1 MLRIRSFSKVTLLS
15 VIFLVCLP
23 YCLNGCNRPV
33 IQSSA
38 KNQPEPN
45 AIGYNLPKGLI
56 HLVVT
61 PKAATPTD
69 YEITLSVISVPDT
82 EYLYTLTYLPKPT
95 ADDNINIQLGPNGLL
110 KTITTTTID
119 KMPEIVQKIAALVP
133 TVLKQSIPAA
143 QAEKLQLTK
152 IIKTI
157 DIIFDPDNQDDLKT
171 LGNLKD
177 AIGLVVDV
185 KPVPKDQKT
194 YVQPV
199 DSASP
204 HSVYYRLFV
213 PYQVTLQFDSVTS
226 VTKEANPPSS
236 TGVGYYNVSQ
246 ILYVPN
252 QHSPIL
258 SCDIKRAAFVT
269 KTTTLTF
276 ADGVLTGSVIAKPS
290 EVAGFMSIPLD
301 VATAI
306 VAVPASIVKFRIDK
320 TTQQKA
326 LVDAQKDLIK
336 SQEARIQELQSLQKA
351 KQGGGD

>member
-1 MLRIRSFSKVTLLS
+1 MLRIGSFSKVAMLS
-15 VIFLVCLP
+15 LIPLVCLP
-23 YCLNGCNRPV
+23 NFLNGCSQRV
-33 IQSSA
+33 IESSA
-38 KNQPEPN
+38 KDQPEPD
-45 AIGYNLPKGLI
+45 AVGYYLPKGLI
-56 HLVVT
+56 HLVIN
-61 PKAATPTD
+61 PKAGTQNPPD
-69 YEITLSVISVPDT
+69 YEITFSVISVPDT

-119 KMPEIVQKIAALVP
+119 KMPEIIQKIAALVP

-143 QAEKLQLTK
+143 QASKLQLV
-152 IIKTI
+152 KTI
-157 DIIFDPDNQDDLKT
+157 KNIDVIFDPDNQDDLKT

-177 AIGLVVDV
+177 AVGLVVDV
-185 KPVPKDQKT
+185 KPLSKDQKT
-194 YVQPV
+194 YVQSV
-199 DSASP
+199 DSTSP

-213 PYQVTLQFDSVTS
+213 PYQVTVQFDS

-252 QHSPIL
+252 HHSPIL
-258 SCDIKRAAFVT
+258 SCDIKRTAFVT

-276 ADGVLTGSVIAKPS
+276 TDGVLTGSAITKPS
-290 EVAGFMSIPLD
+290 EVLGFMSIPLN

-306 VAVPASIVKFRIDK
+306 VAVPASIVKFRIDT
-320 TTQQKA
+320 TTQEKA

-336 SQEARIQELQSLQKA
+336 SQAARIQELQALQKA
-351 KQGGGD
+351 KESGGN